1 MWSKSILF
9 KVEECKSYIYKEA
22 AEANLEK
29 KEDDQDAKA
38 SLEASI
44 TNNDPYYP
52 YNQELFRH
60 NEASIPDLG
69 DD

>member
-44 TNNDPYYP
+44 TNDDPYYP
-52 YNQELFRH
+52 YN
-60 NEASIPDLG
+60 
-69 DD
+69 